1 MIRKLLINRGLIVLI
16 GGVALFAFACSES
29 SSPTTPVASESQTL
43 MAPAGGNDLGDEVPG
58 DVAIFN
64 FWATALGEP
73 ELIADGDRQYI
84 RLVVACRHS
93 PEGPD
98 TRAVFRFYGKTM
110 KDGAHLWN
118 GADFYATVKKDRKD
132 GRDYYPAYRV
142 LDCRMPDGR

>member
-1 MIRKLLINRGLIVLI
+1 MIKQLHINKALIALIAGAAVF
-16 GGVALFAFACSES
+16 ALACSNS
-29 SSPTTPVASESQTL
+29 ASPTTPVATESQAL
-43 MAPAGGNDLGDEVPG
+43 LVPASGNDLGDGAPG

-73 ELIADGDRQYI
+73 ELIVSGDRQYI

-93 PEGPD
+93 PNGPD
-98 TRAVFRFYGKTM
+98 TPAVFRFYGKTM
-110 KDGAHLWN
+110 KDGAKLWN
-118 GADFYATVKKDRKD
+118 GADFYATVKKDWKD